1 MDAAVK
7 GNLWAWPIHGTSRPE
22 SKVYCRCGESG
33 LSGWVDEPLPQLGST
48 RGESP
53 IRTHG

>member
-7 GNLWAWPIHGTSRPE
+7 GNLWAWPIHGTSTPE

-33 LSGWVDEPLPQLGST
+33 LSGWVDDPSPQLGST

-53 IRTHG
+53 IFTDG